1 MLSHLS
7 SASLP
12 LKPSTVTATAF
23 LRLSSRNL
31 HFSYSSCPIFSPFFR
46 SRPSLSFKLSRSF
59 HFRPGVSSESAF
71 SPSRSMEA
79 SPSAD
84 AAATVESLA
93 DGLRNQR
100 LGSENRVLL
109 RLEDLNWDHS
119 FVHELP
125 GDPRTDPIPRQVRI

>member
-23 LRLSSRNL
+23 LRLSSCNL
-31 HFSYSSCPIFSPFFR
+31 RFSSSSRPIFPPFFH
-46 SRPSLSFKLSRSF
+46 SRGSLSPKLSRSF
-59 HFRPGVSSESAF
+59 HSRPGVSSESAF

-84 AAATVESLA
+84 AAASVESLA
-93 DGLRNQR
+93 DGLRNQT
-100 LGSENRVLL
+100 LGSQNRVLL

-119 FVHELP
+119 FVRELP